1 VCVYFTL
8 NHGAAYLVCVCVR
21 VCVCV
26 CACVRVCACVCV
38 RVRWCVCLCVFVCVF
53 VCACVCVCV
62 CLCICLCGISRLR
75 VDVCVGVGVSEC
87 LWSVCHIPQVSYG
100 EAKEVLA
107 TAFDTTHALRR
118 HISYL
123 QHQQFLAHAKAQDTR
138 ALLQQTKRG
147 AEFLNPKP
155 LILNPKP

>member
-1 VCVYFTL
+1 
-8 NHGAAYLVCVCVR
+8 
-21 VCVCV
+21 
-26 CACVRVCACVCV
+26 
-38 RVRWCVCLCVFVCVF
+38 
-53 VCACVCVCV
+53 
-62 CLCICLCGISRLR
+62 
-75 VDVCVGVGVSEC
+75 VSVC

-107 TAFDTTHALRR
+107 TASDTTHALRR

-123 QHQQFLAHAKAQDTR
+123 QHQQFLAHAEAQDTR